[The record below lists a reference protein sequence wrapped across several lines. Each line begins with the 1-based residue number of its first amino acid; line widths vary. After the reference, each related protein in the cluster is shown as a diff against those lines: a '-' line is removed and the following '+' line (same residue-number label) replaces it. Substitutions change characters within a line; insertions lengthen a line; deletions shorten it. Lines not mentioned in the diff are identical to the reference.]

1 MPQPDWL
8 SMASRPALAAQ
19 LTGLYLAVPAI
30 QPGTTRSDRK
40 APDRKVSAGRNGE
53 AQPVQGAHASLVAL
67 AKSGALDRPGYLV
80 HDHPLNDVLSAE
92 PDGPR
97 RSLPDPPWR
106 SEPRR
111 RSVPRPQL
119 SREVAVQAA
128 LQVLGAGGGQALTM
142 RRVADQIGVSAS
154 SLYGYVANKEE
165 LVQLVP
171 DRIIEEIDIPPAGGD
186 WQEGLKDFGR
196 ALLGV
201 FRRHPGVA
209 ELSLGRVPMGPS
221 MLAAGEIL
229 LGELRSVGIPD
240 QVAAY
245 VGDLAGLYVGA
256 FAYEEEVMAWGS
268 AAQDPRPQ
276 MAAWLASLPPDQFPN
291 TVALASFLDKPPD
304 PRAHWP
310 VPPGSTS
317 TR

>member
-1 MPQPDWL
+1 MAAKPD
-8 SMASRPALAAQ
+8 
-19 LTGLYLAVPAI
+19 G
-30 QPGTTRSDRK
+30 
-40 APDRKVSAGRNGE
+40 
-53 AQPVQGAHASLVAL
+53 
-67 AKSGALDRPGYLV
+67 
-80 HDHPLNDVLSAE
+80 AE
-92 PDGPR
+92 PDQAGRGVPE
-97 RSLPDPPWR
+97 PPWR

-119 SREVAVQAA
+119 SREVVVQAA
-128 LQVLGAGGGQALTM
+128 LEVLEGGGGQALTM

-165 LVQLVP
+165 LIQLVL

-186 WQEGLKDFGR
+186 WQDRLKDFGR

-209 ELSLGRVPMGPS
+209 ELSLGRVPVGPS

-256 FAYEEEVMAWGS
+256 FAYEQEVTAWPGR
-268 AAQDPRPQ
+268 AEDLRPQ
-276 MAAWLASLPPDQFPN
+276 LTAWFGSLPPDRFPN
-291 TVALASFLDKPPD
+291 TVALASALVAGDGDDRFEWGMDVIIRGVASFLDQPPD

-310 VPPGSTS
+310 AWPVPPGASA
-317 TR
+317 R

>member
-1 MPQPDWL
+1 MAAKPD
-8 SMASRPALAAQ
+8 
-19 LTGLYLAVPAI
+19 G
-30 QPGTTRSDRK
+30 
-40 APDRKVSAGRNGE
+40 
-53 AQPVQGAHASLVAL
+53 
-67 AKSGALDRPGYLV
+67 
-80 HDHPLNDVLSAE
+80 AE
-92 PDGPR
+92 PDQLGRGVPE
-97 RSLPDPPWR
+97 PPWR

-119 SREVAVQAA
+119 SREVVVQAA
-128 LQVLGAGGGQALTM
+128 LEVLEAGGGQALTM

-165 LVQLVP
+165 LIQLVL

-186 WQEGLKDFGR
+186 WQDRLKDFGR

-209 ELSLGRVPMGPS
+209 ELSLGRVPVGPS
-221 MLAAGEIL
+221 MLAASEIL

-256 FAYEEEVMAWGS
+256 FAYELEVMAWPGR
-268 AAQDPRPQ
+268 AEDLRPQ
-276 MAAWLASLPPDQFPN
+276 LTAWLGSLPPDRFPN
-291 TVALASFLDKPPD
+291 TVALASALVAGDGDDRFEWGMDVIIRGVASFLDQPPD

-310 VPPGSTS
+310 VPPGASAG
-317 TR
+317 

>member
-1 MPQPDWL
+1 
-8 SMASRPALAAQ
+8 
-19 LTGLYLAVPAI
+19 
-30 QPGTTRSDRK
+30 
-40 APDRKVSAGRNGE
+40 
-53 AQPVQGAHASLVAL
+53 
-67 AKSGALDRPGYLV
+67 
-80 HDHPLNDVLSAE
+80 
-92 PDGPR
+92 
-97 RSLPDPPWR
+97 
-106 SEPRR
+106 
-111 RSVPRPQL
+111 
-119 SREVAVQAA
+119 
-128 LQVLGAGGGQALTM
+128 M

-171 DRIIEEIDIPPAGGD
+171 DRIIEEIDIPPPGGD

-256 FAYEEEVMAWGS
+256 FAYEWGM
-268 AAQDPRPQ
+268 DVIIRG
-276 MAAWLASLPPDQFPN
+276 
-291 TVALASFLDKPPD
+291 LASFLDKPPD